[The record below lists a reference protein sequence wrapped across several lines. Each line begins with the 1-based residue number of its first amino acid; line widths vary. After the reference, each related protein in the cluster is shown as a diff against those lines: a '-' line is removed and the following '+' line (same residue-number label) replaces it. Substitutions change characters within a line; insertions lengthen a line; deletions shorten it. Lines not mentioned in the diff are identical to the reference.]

1 MILERLA
8 VGSYAANCYIIADQD
23 TKEAI
28 VVDPGGEADRIYKK
42 IESKMLDV
50 KYIVLTH
57 GHGDHIGAV
66 EQLKKLTSAKVL
78 IHHDD
83 GELLEDASMNLT
95 INMNGPDV
103 AFKAD
108 ETIGDDTKLTIGK
121 HTCEVIHTPGH
132 TKGGICLYFK
142 ASKILFSGDT
152 LCYGSIGRTDLY
164 GGNHKQMISAIKD
177 KLLVLEDDVT
187 VYPGHGA
194 STTIGFER
202 KKNPFL

>member
-8 VGSYAANCYIIADQD
+8 VGSYAANCYIIADQE
-23 TKEAI
+23 TKEAMVI
-28 VVDPGGEADRIYKK
+28 DPGGEADRIYKK
-42 IESKMLDV
+42 IQNKELKV

-66 EQLKKLTSAKVL
+66 EQLKKLTASKVL

-83 GELLEDASMNLT
+83 AELLEDAALNLT
-95 INMNGPDV
+95 LNMNGPDI

-108 ETIGDDTKLTIGK
+108 ETIGDDTKLVIGK
-121 HTCEVIHTPGH
+121 HKCDVIHTPGH
-132 TKGGICLYFK
+132 TKGGICLYFS
-142 ASKILFSGDT
+142 ALKILFVGDT
-152 LCYGSIGRTDLY
+152 LFYGSIGRTDLY